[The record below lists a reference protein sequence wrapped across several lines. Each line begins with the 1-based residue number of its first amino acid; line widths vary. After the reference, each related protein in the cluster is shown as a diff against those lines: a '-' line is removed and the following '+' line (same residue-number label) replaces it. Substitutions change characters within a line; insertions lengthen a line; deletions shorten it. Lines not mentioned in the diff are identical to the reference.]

1 MFAEYDEVLNTDEA
15 CEALKIGLSTLYKLL
30 KAGKLKGFKCGR
42 AFKSLKIQHCRRD
55 SVWTRRSR
63 GACGSLL

>member
-1 MFAEYDEVLNTDEA
+1 MFADYDEVLNTDEA

-42 AFKSLKIQHCRRD
+42 ARKIPKIAIELYIKTNI
-55 SVWTRRSR
+55 SMY
-63 GACGSLL
+63 

>member
-30 KAGKLKGFKCGR
+30 KAGKDSNAVVQG
-42 AFKSLKIQHCRRD
+42 KSPK
-55 SVWTRRSR
+55 
-63 GACGSLL
+63 